1 MNKTFDSRNRKNLM
15 IDKAKKWDPFI
26 EELLILHIKL
36 FSEFFRD
43 LFFYH
48 LLLDLFVNIIFPEL
62 VQRVGYSLL

>member
-1 MNKTFDSRNRKNLM
+1 M
-15 IDKAKKWDPFI
+15 IDKAKKWNPFI
-26 EELLILHIKL
+26 EELLIFHIKF